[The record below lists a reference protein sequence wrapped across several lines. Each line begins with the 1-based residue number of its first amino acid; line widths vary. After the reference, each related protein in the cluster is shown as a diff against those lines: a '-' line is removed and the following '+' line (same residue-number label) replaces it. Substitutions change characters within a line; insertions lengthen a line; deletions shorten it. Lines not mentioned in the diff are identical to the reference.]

1 MPITKE
7 IQDFI
12 KSEIERTGI
21 GPQRI
26 LKGNKE
32 AREIGLT
39 SGIIYRIIGK
49 NGSDLTARKTHLELV
64 LKLWSSI
71 DEKEP
76 HNSSTIKQ
84 TKLYKKA

>member
-1 MPITKE
+1 MKIRNGYMPITKE
-7 IQDFI
+7 IQDLI

-32 AREIGLT
+32 ARELGLT
-39 SGIIYRIIGK
+39 SGTIYRIIGK
-49 NGSDLTARKTHLELV
+49 NGSDLTAKKAHIELV

-71 DEKEP
+71 
-76 HNSSTIKQ
+76 
-84 TKLYKKA
+84 